1 MYMKRTLII
10 TGYTIL
16 IIGAIS
22 MLAPF
27 LWMVSV
33 SFMSDSQIFSYPPKF
48 VPNPFIT
55 SNYEHVFIQLPVF
68 RFFLNSLFVALL
80 TTIFQVLFSSMAGFA
95 FARSRFRYKDFIFFV
110 FLVTMMIPPQVNIIP
125 LFFLMRELNWIDTY
139 QALILP
145 GIFGGFG
152 VFLMRQW
159 FKGMSSE
166 IEDAARIDGCNF
178 FEIFFKIALPL
189 SIPALVTLGLFTF
202 ITSWNSFMWPLI
214 VTNSPEITTLP
225 VALAQFK
232 GSFRE
237 TVMWGELTACSVILS
252 LPVIIIFL
260 LGKKYF
266 INDMLAG
273 GIKE

>member
-1 MYMKRTLII
+1 MKKILVIS
-10 TGYTIL
+10 GYTIL
-16 IIGAIS
+16 ILGAIS
-22 MLAPF
+22 MIAPF
-27 LWMVSV
+27 LWMLSV
-33 SFMSDSQIFSYPPKF
+33 SFMTDSQIFSFPPKF
-48 VPNPFIT
+48 IPDPFIPG
-55 SNYEHVFIQLPVF
+55 NYESVFSKLSIA
-68 RFFLNSLFVALL
+68 RFFLNSLFVALV

-95 FARSRFRYKDFIFFV
+95 FARSKFKYKDLIFFV

-125 LFFLMRELNWIDTY
+125 LFFVMRELHWIDTY
-139 QALILP
+139 QAMILP

-166 IEDAARIDGCNF
+166 VEDAARIDGCNI

-189 SIPALVTLGLFTF
+189 AVPALVTLGLFTF
-202 ITSWNSFMWPLI
+202 VTTWNSFMWPLI
-214 VTNSPEITTLP
+214 VTNSPDITTLP
-225 VALAQFK
+225 VALSQFK

-237 TVMWGELTACSVILS
+237 IIDWGGLMACSTVLS
-252 LPVIIIFL
+252 LPVIIVFL

-273 GIKE
+273 SIKE

>member
-1 MYMKRTLII
+1 MKKLLTIS
-10 TGYTIL
+10 GYSIL
-16 IIGAIS
+16 ILGAIS

-27 LWMVSV
+27 LWMLCV
-33 SFMSDSQIFSYPPKF
+33 SFMGDSQIFSYPPEF
-48 VPNPFIT
+48 IPHPFIID
-55 SNYEHVFIQLPVF
+55 NYKHVFSSMPVF
-68 RFFLNSLFVALL
+68 RFFLNSLFVALV
-80 TTIFQVLFSSMAGFA
+80 TTIFQVLFSSMAGFV
-95 FARSRFRYKDFIFFV
+95 FARSKFKHKDFIFFI

-125 LFFLMRELNWIDTY
+125 LFFVMRELHWIDTY

-159 FKGMSSE
+159 FKNMSCE

-178 FEIFFKIALPL
+178 AQIFFKIALPL
-189 SIPALVTLGLFTF
+189 SIPAIVTLSLFTF
-202 ITSWNSFMWPLI
+202 ITTWNSFMWPLI
-214 VTNSPEITTLP
+214 VTNSPDITTLP

-237 TVMWGELTACSVILS
+237 TVMWGDLTACSVILS
-252 LPVIIIFL
+252 LPVILIFL

-266 INDMLAG
+266 INDMLSG